1 MPCVKKTTKRY
12 TERNSPPYPANEC
25 KGKVKKGNDG
35 KMYVSVPNV
44 NGIYRWKRKSVNKPK
59 KQQSTKKPKKS
70 GKKPK
75 KDYDELEDRIK
86 ALANYAENN
95 GFHPSDVKI
104 YLQMYGFI

>member
-1 MPCVKKTTKRY
+1 
-12 TERNSPPYPANEC
+12 
-25 KGKVKKGNDG
+25 
-35 KMYVSVPNV
+35 MYVSVPNV

>member
-12 TERNSPPYPANEC
+12 TERKSPPYPANEC

-44 NGIYRWKRKSVNKPK
+44 NGIYRWKRKSANKPK
-59 KQQSTKKPKKS
+59 KQQSTKKPKES

-75 KDYDELEDRIK
+75 KDYNKLEDRIK
-86 ALANYAENN
+86 ALAEYAEKN

-104 YLQMYGFI
+104 YLELYNFI